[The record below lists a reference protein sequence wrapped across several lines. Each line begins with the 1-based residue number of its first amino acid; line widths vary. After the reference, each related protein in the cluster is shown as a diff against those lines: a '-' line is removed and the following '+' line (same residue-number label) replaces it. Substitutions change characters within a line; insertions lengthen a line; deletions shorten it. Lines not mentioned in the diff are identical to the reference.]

1 MTGTEDHVTWIGTLI
16 GGIAGGVI
24 FAVAWLKRFAAKGID
39 SEALKQ
45 LKAVERKNAEEHA
58 KFDERIKEV
67 EKETWHQKGLL
78 EQINERVGEVL
89 DLMNTQMS
97 HRKN

>member
-1 MTGTEDHVTWIGTLI
+1 MTGTEEHVTWIGTLI
-16 GGIAGGVI
+16 GGIVGGVM
-24 FAVAWLKRFAAKGID
+24 FAVAWLKKFAAKGID

-58 KFDERIKEV
+58 HFDARLKEA
-67 EKETWHQKGLL
+67 EKETWRQKGVL

-89 DLMNTQMS
+89 DLVKAFNN
-97 HRKN
+97 KK